1 LPAYKKGIEFPNPDF
16 AAFADVC
23 GGYGFKATK
32 PGELETAIS
41 EAFKV
46 DGPAIIDA
54 VVPADEMPNLSTYRP
69 GDGRPWVVLANPI
82 DLPSPRF
89 RRRCAMLNNDRKIGL
104 IEETAHN
111 LSIGFQI

>member
-1 LPAYKKGIEFPNPDF
+1 MPAYKKGIEFPNPDF
-16 AAFADVC
+16 AALTDVC

-69 GDGRPWVVLANPI
+69 GDGRP
-82 DLPSPRF
+82 F
-89 RRRCAMLNNDRKIGL
+89 RHSQDQRSRPHRHSIVTLLDKI
-104 IEETAHN
+104 
-111 LSIGFQI
+111 